1 MGLSLRPVTPND
13 ELFLY
18 QLVHD
23 HMAETLYVSAW
34 DPKLREPL
42 LNMQI
47 EGQRSS
53 YAAQFP
59 RADYGIIVYDDEA
72 IGRLI
77 MDRTPECHY
86 LVDIMIAKEYRGKG
100 IGTWRMH
107 ARRDDL
113 RQLAII
119 YQQPAALAVVFK
131 TETADCGQDE
141 GAVLRVTELHGRVE
155 IQPDYRGVQN
165 AGERPRR
172 GPGHLRD
179 QNLDR
184 LAV

>member
-42 LNMQI
+42 LKMQI

-59 RADYGIIVYDDEA
+59 RADYGIIVYDNEA

-86 LVDIMIAKEYRGKG
+86 LVDIMIAKQYRGKG
-100 IGTWRMH
+100 IGTWLMRALCREAEMM
-107 ARRDDL
+107 AKPL
-113 RQLAII
+113 RLH
-119 YQQPAALAVVFK
+119 VFFNNRAK
-131 TETADCGQDE
+131 GLYERLGFRTLESNE
-141 GAVLRVTELHGRVE
+141 VTCLM
-155 IQPDYRGVQN
+155 
-165 AGERPRR
+165 ERA
-172 GPGHLRD
+172 PGT
-179 QNLDR
+179 
-184 LAV
+184 V